1 MRSLPLLLLVFWL
14 HLSTA
19 FGQANY
25 HQTVYE
31 PTNFDGLRAAPAHC
45 ADGSVLLLTKKWTT
59 RRSEHKHRPFGRCDL
74 SPVEP
79 GDAGQCPGLHLPSD
93 HPWNIESTSRW
104 WGGHSL

>member
-59 RRSEHKHRPFGRCDL
+59 R
-74 SPVEP
+74 
-79 GDAGQCPGLHLPSD
+79 
-93 HPWNIESTSRW
+93 
-104 WGGHSL
+104 